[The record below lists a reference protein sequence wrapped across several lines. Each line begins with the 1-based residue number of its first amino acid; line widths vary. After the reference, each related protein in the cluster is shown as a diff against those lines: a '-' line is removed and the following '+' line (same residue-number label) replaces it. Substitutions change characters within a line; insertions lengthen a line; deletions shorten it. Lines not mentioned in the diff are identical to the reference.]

1 MQRLTLGDLKLGLKD
16 MLQIRP
22 EDLHQSAFGG
32 LYLPMLKAKQVAIDA
47 LPDALTG
54 ARPLAVELAEL
65 DLHHDGMGGAIWFI
79 AEAVARH
86 PSLSPAIRAAAE
98 AVRVAFVPE
107 LNVLRKPYADEAIAA
122 HNHRPD
128 LLRLEEDLKSITV
141 PGGKTL
147 YVWVKDF
154 LDDGDKLGGLL
165 ADRGQTNASAESAK
179 AAAALRA
186 STIGLL
192 GRLRSA
198 VQDEVAGGAKLP
210 KGYEA
215 KLFATFD
222 ELHKRREE
230 AAPQKGAAAPAAAP
244 AATPPVVVPK
254 TELASGELTE
264 K

>member
-16 MLQIRP
+16 MLHARP
-22 EDLHQSAFGG
+22 EDLALSAFGG
-32 LYLPMLKAKQVAIDA
+32 LYLPMLAAKREAIDA
-47 LPDALTG
+47 LPDAFTG
-54 ARPLAVELAEL
+54 GRPLAAELAEL
-65 DLHHDGMGGAIWFI
+65 DVHHDGLGGAVWFVT
-79 AEAVARH
+79 EAVLRH
-86 PSLSPAIRAAAE
+86 PSLSPELREAAQAARAA
-98 AVRVAFVPE
+98 FIPE
-107 LNVLRKPYADEAIAA
+107 LAVLRKPYADEAIAA

-128 LLRLEEDLKSITV
+128 LARLADQLKMITV

-147 YVWVKDF
+147 YVWVKEF

-165 ADRGQTNASAESAK
+165 ADRGQTTASVESAK

-198 VQDEVAGGAKLP
+198 VQDEIAAGAKLP

-230 AAPQKGAAAPAAAP
+230 ADPRKAPAAEV
-244 AATPPVVVPK
+244 AATPDGALGDLPSK
-254 TELASGELTE
+254 
-264 K
+264 

>member
-16 MLQIRP
+16 MLHTRP
-22 EDLHQSAFGG
+22 EDLALSAFGG
-32 LYLPMLKAKQVAIDA
+32 LYLPMLAAKREAIDA

-54 ARPLAVELAEL
+54 GRPLAAELAEL
-65 DLHHDGMGGAIWFI
+65 DTHHDGLGGAIWFVT
-79 AEAVARH
+79 EAVLRH
-86 PSLSPAIRAAAE
+86 PSLSPEVREAAQAVRAA
-98 AVRVAFVPE
+98 FIPE
-107 LNVLRKPYADEAIAA
+107 LAVLRKPYADEAIAA

-128 LLRLEEDLKSITV
+128 LERLADQLEMIAV

-147 YVWVKDF
+147 YVWVKAF
-154 LDDGDKLGGLL
+154 LDDGDELGGLL
-165 ADRGQTNASAESAK
+165 ADRGRTTASAESAK

-198 VQDEVAGGAKLP
+198 VQDEIVNGAKLP
-210 KGYEA
+210 RGYEA

-230 AAPQKGAAAPAAAP
+230 ADPRKAPGAVVA
-244 AATPPVVVPK
+244 AATPD
-254 TELASGELTE
+254 LALGDVTE